1 MTACYEIS
9 QIRFSYDMGRRAC
22 LAIDN
27 FQIGSGEFVALLG
40 PNGSGK
46 TTLLHV
52 LAFLNIPQQGFIR
65 FNGEILTKKNA
76 LALRRRVGLLLQ
88 NPYLFNTTVLENV
101 MSGLRLRGVQKS
113 RAAPMA
119 KDALTRVGLAGFE
132 ERFARN
138 LSGGEAQRVA
148 LARTLVLD
156 PDVLLLDEPS
166 NHMDVESVRITDDI
180 VLDWNKKR
188 GKTVVM
194 ATHHQSDIR
203 CHVDTICWLDGG
215 RIRTS

>member
-65 FNGEILTKKNA
+65 FNGEILTKKM
-76 LALRRRVGLLLQ
+76 RWPFVGAWACFCKILIC
-88 NPYLFNTTVLENV
+88 
-101 MSGLRLRGVQKS
+101 
-113 RAAPMA
+113 
-119 KDALTRVGLAGFE
+119 LTR
-132 ERFARN
+132 
-138 LSGGEAQRVA
+138 
-148 LARTLVLD
+148 
-156 PDVLLLDEPS
+156 
-166 NHMDVESVRITDDI
+166 
-180 VLDWNKKR
+180 
-188 GKTVVM
+188 
-194 ATHHQSDIR
+194 R
-203 CHVDTICWLDGG
+203 CWKM
-215 RIRTS
+215 S